1 MLDHYVGQIISYLE
15 KTPDPR
21 RPGHS
26 LIGNTYIIFTSD
38 NGGME
43 RVPGEIITDNFPLDR
58 GKINAKEGGVRVPSH
73 YYWANNPS
81 RTREPCHGEWVGL
94 LSDHSQ
100 LDGNEKAKG
109 SKPRR
114 LRSFPTFA

>member
-1 MLDHYVGQIISYLE
+1 MVEMLDHYVGQIISYLE

-43 RVPGEIITDNFPLDR
+43 RVPGEIITDNFPLDK
-58 GKINAKEGGVRVPSH
+58 GKISLMEGGTRVPLIITGPGIPKGVESEVMV
-73 YYWANNPS
+73 N
-81 RTREPCHGEWVGL
+81 GL
-94 LSDHSQ
+94 DFYPTNLSLSQ
-100 LDGNEKAKG
+100 SEITIN
-109 SKPRR
+109 S
-114 LRSFPTFA
+114 